1 MADLVHCYN
10 KGCGQKFDPTNNQEG
25 KKKYRNQTWRK
36 RWGGGTCSYDS
47 GHGVRVVEW
56 SFVEFRM
63 KWHKL

>member
-36 RWGGGTCSYDS
+36 RWGGG
-47 GHGVRVVEW
+47 GVVMIVDMVLEL
-56 SFVEFRM
+56 SNGVLSNLE
-63 KWHKL
+63 

>member
-36 RWGGGTCSYDS
+36 R
-47 GHGVRVVEW
+47 
-56 SFVEFRM
+56 
-63 KWHKL
+63 

>member
-36 RWGGGTCSYDS
+36 NGGGGLQVITCSKNIHS
-47 GHGVRVVEW
+47 HN
-56 SFVEFRM
+56 F
-63 KWHKL
+63 

>member
-36 RWGGGTCSYDS
+36 GGG
-47 GHGVRVVEW
+47 GGWGVVMIVDMVLEL
-56 SFVEFRM
+56 SNGVLSNLE
-63 KWHKL
+63 

>member
-1 MADLVHCYN
+1 MD
-10 KGCGQKFDPTNNQEG
+10 KSSIRPTT
-25 KKKYRNQTWRK
+25 KKVRK
-36 RWGGGTCSYDS
+36 NTEIKHGEKMGGGWGVGGSYDS

>member
-25 KKKYRNQTWRK
+25 KKKYRNRTWK
-36 RWGGGTCSYDS
+36 KDEGGGGGSYDS

>member
-25 KKKYRNQTWRK
+25 KNKYRNRTWRK
-36 RWGGGTCSYDS
+36 DEGVGGSYDS

>member
-1 MADLVHCYN
+1 MD
-10 KGCGQKFDPTNNQEG
+10 KSSIRPTT
-25 KKKYRNQTWRK
+25 KKVRK
-36 RWGGGTCSYDS
+36 NTEIEHGEKDEGGGGGSYDS

>member
-25 KKKYRNQTWRK
+25 KNKYRNQTWRK
-36 RWGGGTCSYDS
+36 RWGVGGSYDS

>member
-1 MADLVHCYN
+1 MD
-10 KGCGQKFDPTNNQEG
+10 KSSIRPTT
-25 KKKYRNQTWRK
+25 KKVRK
-36 RWGGGTCSYDS
+36 NTEIKHGEKDGVGGGGTCSYDS

>member
-36 RWGGGTCSYDS
+36 GGGVGGSYDR

>member
-1 MADLVHCYN
+1 MD
-10 KGCGQKFDPTNNQEG
+10 KSSIRPTT
-25 KKKYRNQTWRK
+25 KKVRK
-36 RWGGGTCSYDS
+36 NTEIKHGEKDGGGGCSYDR

>member
-36 RWGGGTCSYDS
+36 RWGGG
-47 GHGVRVVEW
+47 GVRVVMIVDMVLEL
-56 SFVEFRM
+56 SNGVLSNLE
-63 KWHKL
+63 